1 MDNEIK
7 FTSNLKK
14 VNDKIELE
22 IYQALEEASGELEKQ
37 VIQNTR
43 EDTGKTKGS
52 WKHYV
57 SISEHAAYVGSN
69 YENAIWEEFGTGHY
83 ALNGDGRKDSWS
95 YQDNFGVWHTTDGK
109 EPNRPLQRAK
119 DNTLDKIKSL
129 AQKLF
134 GEL

>member
-1 MDNEIK
+1 MSSVK
-7 FTSNLKK
+7 FTSNLDVCIDKI
-14 VNDKIELE
+14 NDKAISFLTES
-22 IYQALEEASGELEKQ
+22 AGELTSETQ
-37 VIQNTR
+37 RLSRV
-43 EDTGKTKGS
+43 DTGQTKGS
-52 WKHYV
+52 YSYAVDK
-57 SISEHAAYVGSN
+57 EKGEAYVGSSL
-69 YENAIWEEFGTGHY
+69 ENAIWEEFGTGHY

-119 DNTLDKIKSL
+119 DNTLDKIKSF